1 MKIHMFK
8 ASSLKT
14 LKAWLVVL
22 FFMAAM
28 LINKF
33 LEEGAAGVWDKSIY
47 CRP

>member
-1 MKIHMFK
+1 MKMHIFK

-14 LKAWLVVL
+14 LKAWLVVF

-28 LINKF
+28 LIYRF
-33 LEEGAAGVWDKSIY
+33 LEEEAAGVWDKSIY